1 MALNR
6 CDSARKGHLVM
17 SRNIWVVTAG
27 KKIRHLKTR
36 DVTKYLNNTQP
47 LATPTHIHNKE
58 LSGPTSH

>member
-1 MALNR
+1 MALNW
-6 CDSARKGHLVM
+6 CDSAPKGHLVM
-17 SRNIWVVTAG
+17 SRDIWVVITG

-47 LATPTHIHNKE
+47 PSTPTHIHNKE